1 VIIPNTLSF
10 NEMVFTHQEPSH
22 TLASVQNNITQFD
35 VFTRAVGQNNNNVDA
50 IAETCL
56 TDMEINAICQK

>member
-1 VIIPNTLSF
+1 
-10 NEMVFTHQEPSH
+10 MVFTHQEPSH